1 MGAFSGVHRDPRE
14 RIVSIAFYALAR
26 QSEVKGGDDAANAK
40 WWAIDDIPQLAFDH
54 DFILRQAMSR
64 IRQDIHF
71 EPIGFGLLE
80 ETFGIGD
87 LQRLYESILGVHFDR
102 RNFHKKM
109 MQTGVLREVEDESGA
124 SDKMADLAE
133 RCGVMG
139 RKRKL
144 FCFDEESY
152 NHMKESGSFRL
163 EF

>member
-1 MGAFSGVHRDPRE
+1 
-14 RIVSIAFYALAR
+14 
-26 QSEVKGGDDAANAK
+26 
-40 WWAIDDIPQLAFDH
+40 
-54 DFILRQAMSR
+54 MSR

-71 EPIGFGLLE
+71 EPISFGLLE
-80 ETFGIGD
+80 KKFGIGD